1 MSTRPLRIYIDTSV
15 IGGCF
20 DDEFALWSN
29 GLMKDIRLGH
39 MHAVVSEL
47 VGIEI
52 APAPQKVRNKYEEL
66 LDDGAEV
73 LMVDDRVLD
82 LMLAYKRHK
91 ILPEKFE
98 NDMTHIALATV
109 NQVNILVSWNF
120 KHIVHFDKIRQFNVV
135 NEKKGYKAIAIHSP
149 REVTNYGEEV

>member
-1 MSTRPLRIYIDTSV
+1 MRKRRVYIDTSV

-20 DDEFALWSN
+20 DSEFSPWSN

-39 MHAVVSEL
+39 MRAVVSEL

-52 APAPQKVRNKYEEL
+52 EPAPKRVRDKYEEL
-66 LDDGAEV
+66 VDYGAEV
-73 LMVDDRVLD
+73 LAVDDKVLD

-91 ILPEKFE
+91 ILTEKFE
-98 NDMTHIALATV
+98 NDMMHIALATV
-109 NQVNILVSWNF
+109 NEVDVLVSWNF
-120 KHIVHFDKIRQFNVV
+120 KHIVHFDKISQFNMV
-135 NEKKGYKAIAIHSP
+135 NEKMGYKLVAIYSP